1 MITSQPHLSPG
12 WGTGQEAQR
21 GAPTCPKSHSQW
33 GQSVPLARVFFH
45 CPCVGAGSQLAA
57 WAWGTRRG
65 GEDPPCLLR
74 GQRPALWN
82 AAARRTQS
90 FHPTWWRGERGQ
102 LQACFHLLSA
112 CFVPGLMP
120 RPFHTL
126 PVLMP
131 TETPRGESD
140 FPHPSRE
147 ETRLRKADTCL
158 RSPTW
163 ECDSKSPV
171 GQGIRVPPPTCPPQV
186 SCQGPRDPALI
197 AQCVREPGAVA
208 EPSFGPTSHCV
219 TTVGLIA
226 PSGPQRLHL

>member
-171 GQGIRVPPPTCPPQV
+171 GQGIRVPPPPV
-186 SCQGPRDPALI
+186 HPRFLARVPET
-197 AQCVREPGAVA
+197 RP
-208 EPSFGPTSHCV
+208 
-219 TTVGLIA
+219 
-226 PSGPQRLHL
+226 